1 MRQKGSICMKL
12 GARILKTGVAIVLA
26 LYVSELLHLP
36 APVLAGISAIFAIQ
50 PTIYRSYLSVI
61 EQVQGN
67 LIGAAI
73 AVFFVLAFGN
83 NLFIVGL
90 AAILVI
96 ILNLKL
102 KLDKTITLSLVT
114 LIAIMVAP
122 EEDFI
127 HFALLRF
134 SSIMLG
140 IGSSFLV
147 NLVFLPP
154 KYESKLFQK
163 NNLLSEEIFKW
174 IRINTR
180 HASEYHL
187 LKGDI
192 EKLSEG
198 VLRLEHL
205 YIMYKEER
213 NYFKKNSL
221 AKARKLVIYRHM
233 NGATTKA
240 LDTLKLLHRYE
251 NEMVH
256 MPENFQEA
264 IQLQL
269 DYLIN
274 YHEQVML
281 KFLGKIKP
289 GVTPSDGQVCFDKK
303 ELFNLFLAQKQK
315 LDDRSDNQALYH
327 MMQLVSVIMDYGEQ
341 VEHLDRLVTSIQS
354 YHKDENQ
361 VKVEPYTGE

>member
-1 MRQKGSICMKL
+1 MSQKGFIFMKL
-12 GARILKTGVAIVLA
+12 GARILKTGIAIVLA
-26 LYVSELLHLP
+26 LYVSELLQLP

-67 LIGAAI
+67 LIGAVI
-73 AVFFVLAFGN
+73 AVIFVLAFGN
-83 NLFIVGL
+83 SVFVVGF

-96 ILNLKL
+96 LLNLKL
-102 KLDKTITLSLVT
+102 NLDKTITLSLVT

-122 EEDFI
+122 EDNFI

-147 NLVFLPP
+147 NLAFLPP
-154 KYESKLFQK
+154 KYESKLYQK
-163 NNLLSEEIFKW
+163 NYLLSEEIFKW

-180 HASEYHL
+180 HASEYQS

-192 EKLSEG
+192 EKLGEG
-198 VLRLEHL
+198 ILRLEHL

-221 AKARKLVIYRHM
+221 AKVRKLVIYRHM
-233 NGATTKA
+233 NGATSKA
-240 LDTLKLLHRYE
+240 FDTLKHLHRYE
-251 NEMVH
+251 NEVIH
-256 MPENFQEA
+256 MPADFQEG

-269 DYLIN
+269 DSLTN
-274 YHEQVML
+274 YHEQIML
-281 KFLGKIKP
+281 KFQGKIKP
-289 GVTPSDGQVCFDKK
+289 GAISSDGHVYFEKK
-303 ELFNLFLAQKQK
+303 ELFDLFLAQQQK
-315 LDDRSDNQALYH
+315 FDDDANHQPLYH
-327 MMQLVSVIMDYGEQ
+327 MMQLVSVIMEYGEQ
-341 VEHLDRLVTSIQS
+341 LARLDRLITSVQA
-354 YHKDENQ
+354 YHREENQ
-361 VKVEPYTGE
+361 VQVEPYTGE